1 MPARLIRLLTAL
13 WVLAVW
19 HTVAVAETATNTGTN
34 TQVAHRVISLTPHI
48 TELVF
53 AAGGG
58 DKLVA
63 TVNSSDYPLAARSL
77 SRIGDGL
84 SVNIENLLAMH
95 PDLVIAW
102 HATGAALAL
111 SPTLQRL
118 SIPLIYAQPHV
129 LTDIP
134 LTIRRLGVLMGTQAR
149 AQPAAQDLDQRI
161 TALNKKY
168 AKLTP
173 VSVFIEIGDAPLYSI
188 GKDSLLN
195 DVLHTCGGVNIY
207 ADAAVVAPLVS
218 TEDVLVRQPDVVITG
233 GTDPL
238 RLAARQH
245 AWAKLNLQAA
255 KQQHVYAIDSD
266 ALFRPGPRLI
276 DATETLCNYLD
287 LARSDT
293 V

>member
-19 HTVAVAETATNTGTN
+19 HSVAAAETATHL
-34 TQVAHRVISLTPHI
+34 AHRIVSLAPHI

-58 DKLVA
+58 NKLVA
-63 TVNSSDYPLAARSL
+63 TVSSSDYPPSARSL
-77 SRIGDGL
+77 PRVGDGL
-84 SVNIENLLAMH
+84 SVNTESLLALQ

-111 SPTLQRL
+111 APTLQRL
-118 SIPLIYAQPHV
+118 SISLIYAQPHV

-134 LTIRRLGVLMGTQAR
+134 LTIRHLGDLVGTPATAQA
-149 AQPAAQDLDQRI
+149 AAQVLDQRI
-161 TALNKKY
+161 AALLDRY
-168 AKLTP
+168 SKLTP
-173 VSVFIEIGDAPLYSI
+173 VSVFIEIGNAPLYTI

-207 ADAAVVAPLVS
+207 ADAVVAAPLVS
-218 TEDVLVRQPDVVITG
+218 TEDVLVRQPDVIITG
-233 GTDPL
+233 GTDSL
-238 RLAARQH
+238 RLAARQA

-255 KQQHVYAIDSD
+255 KHQHVYAIDSD

-276 DATETLCNYLD
+276 DAAEALCNYLD